1 MSPTLSLAIDLI
13 SRPSVTPEDGGC
25 QEVLI
30 QRLESLR
37 FLIERFPQK
46 GVTNFWARH
55 GQEEPLLVFA
65 GHSDVVPPGAME
77 RWSTPPFTPILKD
90 DFLCGRG
97 AADMKGGLA
106 AMLTAVESFVLEH
119 PNHAGSIGFLVTSDE
134 EGTALNGTRYV
145 MEQLEARGEHISAC
159 VLGEPTSEDKIC
171 DCVKNGRRGSL
182 NGVLKVRG
190 IQGHIAYPHL
200 SKNPIHEAAPALLEL
215 IATEWDRGNEHFP
228 PTGFQ
233 ISNIHAGEGTL
244 NIIPGELTVLFNFR
258 FSTAVTAEALQNRVE
273 AVIQRHCKKYQ
284 LSWSS
289 SGDPFLTSEGKL
301 LDVVREAILGV
312 TGYPPRFSTAGG
324 ISDGR
329 FIAPTGAQVVEIGP
343 LNATIHQVNERVAIE
358 DLEVLHQVYRRIL
371 EEFLAQHN

>member
-30 QRLESLR
+30 QRLESLG
-37 FLIERFPQK
+37 FLVKRFPQK

-65 GHSDVVPPGAME
+65 GHSDVVPPGPMD
-77 RWSTPPFTPILKD
+77 RWSTPPFTPILQD
-90 DFLCGRG
+90 AFLCGRG

-106 AMLTAVESFVLEH
+106 AMLTAVESFISEQ

-134 EGTALNGTRYV
+134 EGTALDGTRYV
-145 MEQLEARGEHISAC
+145 MEQLEARGEHITAC
-159 VLGEPTSEDKIC
+159 VFGEPTSEDKIC

-200 SKNPIHEAAPALLEL
+200 SKNPIHETTPALLEL

-244 NIIPGELTVLFNFR
+244 NVIPGELTVLFNFR
-258 FSTAVTAEALQNRVE
+258 FSTAVTAEELQNRVE
-273 AVIQRHCKKYQ
+273 TIVRRHCKDYQ

-301 LDVVREAILGV
+301 LDVVRETILGV
-312 TGYPPRFSTAGG
+312 TGYPPHFSTAGG

-343 LNATIHQVNERVAIE
+343 LNATIHQVNERVSIE
-358 DLEVLHQVYRRIL
+358 DLEVLHRVYQRIL
-371 EEFLAQHN
+371 EDFLAK